1 MTKNSKKPSK
11 RKPAVAKAKKAKE
24 AAVNRIK
31 DELAKPP
38 APSAQPKVV
47 AILDKP
53 DLKRLL
59 AYRDRLVESKELA
72 SMLQTAYNALLT
84 DFRTRY
90 GLPDDALID
99 EETGVVRAA
108 PSG

>member
-1 MTKNSKKPSK
+1 MTQKNSKKSAK
-11 RKPAVAKAKKAKE
+11 RKSAIAKVKKATTPR
-24 AAVNRIK
+24 VDRIK
-31 DELAKPP
+31 EELAKPP
-38 APSAQPKVV
+38 PPPPEVV
-47 AILDKP
+47 AILEKP

-59 AYRDRLVESKELA
+59 AYRDRLLESKELA

>member
-1 MTKNSKKPSK
+1 MTQKSNKKP
-11 RKPAVAKAKKAKE
+11 AAKAKKKPAK
-24 AAVNRIK
+24 AKAKNIDRLK
-31 DELAKPP
+31 KELAKPATP
-38 APSAQPKVV
+38 PPPEVV

-59 AYRDRLVESKELA
+59 AYRDRLVEAKELA

-90 GLPDDALID
+90 SLPDDALID